1 MKVLIVDDQP
11 ANQVMLTG
19 LIKRFGHQVS
29 CASNGVEAIDIFTSL
44 APDVVLLDVMMPIM
58 DGFKT
63 APCLKAL
70 SGDVHLPIL
79 FITALDD
86 QETLLRCLEAGGDD
100 FISVPFEPV
109 VLQAKLN
116 AHARVRELS
125 HSLKDKNEAL
135 AYHSNRMEREQ
146 NIVSHMLANALQE
159 NETEHSFL
167 KTYLAPANE
176 FNGDLVL
183 TKGGPLGNFYLF
195 VGDFTGHGLAP
206 ATGALPVSQTFFDL
220 AEKGLSV
227 ANMVEEF
234 NRKLVRLLPDDMF
247 CAAFVAELSA
257 NGERLTYWNGG
268 IPDALLI
275 NGAGQVEKRLVP
287 EHMALGIL
295 SPDEFS
301 SQVSHCFVE
310 ENTRLITYTDGVVE
324 MTNKADERL
333 SERGFEILLLRY
345 ACERDFEG
353 LVNALQTFK
362 ENQEQLDDISLVC
375 LDCGGVTNLPVS
387 KPENNVTHLPFRLV
401 VYLKEDEIK
410 GQDPIIKLV
419 DSLIHLE
426 GIRAHKT
433 ALYLLLAEAFNNMLE
448 HSVLQ
453 LDSGIKQTGQGFD
466 EYYRTRE
473 QRLAELKDVEI
484 EIDIQYQPDSSLLS
498 FSIASNSEN
507 GFIECQENVEGDE
520 VLAFGRGLQLIKNF
534 SSYVDWRDHGRRL
547 YIEYDLS
554 LPPA

>member
-1 MKVLIVDDQP
+1 MKILIVDDQP
-11 ANQVMLTG
+11 ANQVMLSG
-19 LIKRFGHQVS
+19 LIKRFGHQVT
-29 CASNGVEAIDIFTSL
+29 CASNGAEAIDIYTKLS
-44 APDVVLLDVMMPIM
+44 PDVVLLDVMMPVM
-58 DGFKT
+58 DGFVT
-63 APCLKAL
+63 APRLKAL
-70 SGDVHLPIL
+70 SGEVHLPIL

-86 QETLLRCLEAGGDD
+86 QATLLKCLEAGGDD

-125 HSLKDKNEAL
+125 YSLKDKNEAL

-146 NIVSHMLANALQE
+146 NVVSHMLANALQE
-159 NETEHSFL
+159 NETEYSFL
-167 KTYLAPANE
+167 KTYLAPASE

-183 TKGGPLGNFYLF
+183 SKGGPLGNFYLF

-206 ATGALPVSQTFFDL
+206 ATGALPVAQTFFDL
-220 AEKGLSV
+220 AEKGLSI

-234 NRKLVRLLPDDMF
+234 NRKLVKLLPDDMF

-275 NGAGQVEKRLVP
+275 NEAGKVEKRLVP

-295 SPDEFS
+295 PPEEFS

-310 ENTRLITYTDGVVE
+310 KHTRLITYTDGVVE

-333 SERGFEILLLRY
+333 SEQGFEILLLRY
-345 ACERDFEG
+345 AAERDFDG
-353 LVNALQTFK
+353 LVEALQNFQQD
-362 ENQEQLDDISLVC
+362 QEQLDDISLVC
-375 LDCGGVTNLPVS
+375 LDCGATNLPVS
-387 KPENNVTHLPFRLV
+387 RPDANVTHLPFRLF
-401 VYLKEDEIK
+401 VYLKEDEIR

-419 DSLIHLE
+419 DSLSHLE

-433 ALYLLLAEAFNNMLE
+433 TLYLLLAEAFNNTLE

-453 LDSGIKQTGQGFD
+453 LNSEIKQTGQGFD
-466 EYYRTRE
+466 EYYHARE
-473 QRLAELKDVEI
+473 ERLAALEGVEI
-484 EIDIQYQPDSSLLS
+484 EIDIEYQPGNNLLS
-498 FSIASNSEN
+498 FSISSNSEN
-507 GFIECQENVEGDE
+507 GFIECEENTPDDE
-520 VLAFGRGLQLIKNF
+520 LLAFGRGLQLIRNF
-534 SSYVDWRDHGRRL
+534 SSYLEWRDEGRRL

>member
-11 ANQVMLTG
+11 ANQVMLSG
-19 LIKRFGHQVS
+19 LIKRFGHQVR
-29 CASNGVEAIDIFTSL
+29 CASNGIEAIDVFSGL
-44 APDVVLLDVMMPIM
+44 EPDVVLLDVMMPIM
-58 DGFKT
+58 DGFET

-86 QETLLRCLEAGGDD
+86 QETLLKCLEAGGDD

-125 HSLKDKNEAL
+125 HSLKGKNEAL

-146 NIVSHMLANALQE
+146 NVVSHMLANALQE
-159 NETEHSFL
+159 NETQYPFL
-167 KTYLAPANE
+167 KTYLAPASE

-183 TKGGPLGNFYLF
+183 TKAGPLGNFYLF

-220 AEKGLSV
+220 ADKGLSI

-234 NRKLVRLLPDDMF
+234 NRKLVKLLPDDMF

-275 NGAGQVEKRLVP
+275 NEAGQVENRLVP

-295 SPDEFS
+295 PPEEFS
-301 SQVSHCFVE
+301 SQVSHCFIGKGI
-310 ENTRLITYTDGVVE
+310 RLITYTDGVVE
-324 MTNKADERL
+324 MTNQDDQRL
-333 SERGFEILLLRY
+333 SEDGFEELLRRY
-345 ACERDFEG
+345 ACKRDFDG
-353 LVNALQTFK
+353 LVTALQKFQQG
-362 ENQEQLDDISLVC
+362 QEQFDDVSLVC
-375 LDCGGVTNLPVS
+375 LDCGPTNLPVIR
-387 KPENNVTHLPFRLV
+387 PDTNVTHLPFRLV
-401 VYLKEDEIK
+401 VYLKEDEIR
-410 GQDPIIKLV
+410 GRDPIIKLV
-419 DSLIHLE
+419 DSLSHLE

-433 ALYLLLAEAFNNMLE
+433 TLYLLLAEAFNNTLE
-448 HSVLQ
+448 HSFLQ
-453 LDSGIKQTGQGFD
+453 LDSEIKQTGQGFD
-466 EYYRTRE
+466 EYYRARE
-473 QRLAELKDVEI
+473 ERLAELEGVEI
-484 EIDIQYQPDSSLLS
+484 EIDIEYRPKSSLLS
-498 FSIASNSEN
+498 FSLSSNSEN
-507 GFIECQENVEGDE
+507 GFNEPVNDTEEDE
-520 VLAFGRGLQLIKNF
+520 SLAFGRGLQLIRNF
-534 SSYVDWRDHGRRL
+534 SSHVEWRDNGRCL

-554 LPPA
+554 LPSA

>member
-11 ANQVMLTG
+11 TNQVMLSG
-19 LIKRFGHQVS
+19 LIKRFGHQVT
-29 CASNGVEAIDIFTSL
+29 CASNGVEAIDIFTTL
-44 APDVVLLDVMMPIM
+44 APDVVLLDVMMPVM
-58 DGFKT
+58 DGFET

-86 QETLLRCLEAGGDD
+86 QETLLKCLEAGGDD

-125 HSLKDKNEAL
+125 HSLKGKNEAL

-146 NIVSHMLANALQE
+146 NVVSHMLANALQE
-159 NETEHSFL
+159 NETEYAFL
-167 KTYLAPANE
+167 KTYLAPASE

-183 TKGGPLGNFYLF
+183 SKAGPLGNFYLF

-220 AEKGLSV
+220 AEKGLSI

-234 NRKLVRLLPDDMF
+234 NRKLVKLLPDDMF

-275 NGAGQVEKRLVP
+275 NEAGQVEKRLVP

-295 SPDEFS
+295 PPEEFS

-310 ENTRLITYTDGVVE
+310 ANSRLITYTDGVVE

-333 SERGFEILLLRY
+333 SEQGFEALLLRY
-345 ACERDFEG
+345 ACDHDFEG
-353 LVNALQTFK
+353 LVGALQRFQQ
-362 ENQEQLDDISLVC
+362 NQVQLDDISLVC
-375 LDCGGVTNLPVS
+375 LDCCDIDLPVS
-387 KPENNVTHLPFRLV
+387 RPDTNVTHLPFRLF

-410 GQDPIIKLV
+410 GRDPIIKLV
-419 DSLIHLE
+419 DSLSHLE

-433 ALYLLLAEAFNNMLE
+433 TLYLLLAEAFNNTLE

-453 LDSGIKQTGQGFD
+453 LNSEIKQTGQGFD
-466 EYYRTRE
+466 EYYRARE
-473 QRLAELKDVEI
+473 ERLAELKDVEI
-484 EIDIQYQPDSSLLS
+484 EIDIEYQPSENLLS
-498 FSIASNSEN
+498 FSISSNSEN
-507 GFIECQENVEGDE
+507 GFTECQESSMDDD
-520 VLAFGRGLQLIKNF
+520 LLTFGRGLQLIRNF
-534 SSYVDWRDHGRRL
+534 SNHVEWRDEGRRL

-554 LPPA
+554 HPPA

>member
-11 ANQVMLTG
+11 ANQIMLSG
-19 LIKRFGHQVS
+19 LIKRFGHQVT

-58 DGFKT
+58 DGFET

-86 QETLLRCLEAGGDD
+86 QETLLKCLKAGGDD

-125 HSLKDKNEAL
+125 HSLKGKNETL

-146 NIVSHMLANALQE
+146 NVVSHMLANALQE
-159 NETEHSFL
+159 NETEYPFL

-183 TKGGPLGNFYLF
+183 SKGGPLGNFYLF

-220 AEKGLSV
+220 AEKGLSIT
-227 ANMVEEF
+227 NMVEEF
-234 NRKLVRLLPDDMF
+234 NRKLFKLLPDDMF

-275 NGAGQVEKRLVP
+275 NEAGQVEKRLVP

-295 SPDEFS
+295 TPEEFS

-333 SERGFEILLLRY
+333 SEQGFETLLLRY
-345 ACERDFEG
+345 ARERDFDG
-353 LVNALQTFK
+353 LVNALQAFQ
-362 ENQEQLDDISLVC
+362 EDQEQLDDISLVC
-375 LDCGGVTNLPVS
+375 LDCGVTNLPIS
-387 KPENNVTHLPFRLV
+387 RPDTNVTHLPFRLV

-410 GQDPIIKLV
+410 GRDPIIKLV
-419 DSLIHLE
+419 DSLSHLE

-433 ALYLLLAEAFNNMLE
+433 TLYLLLAEAFNNTLE

-473 QRLAELKDVEI
+473 ERLAKLRDVEI
-484 EIDIQYQPDSSLLS
+484 EIDIRYQPDSSLLS
-498 FSIASNSEN
+498 FSITSNSEN
-507 GFIECQENVEGDE
+507 GFTECHENIEDDE
-520 VLAFGRGLQLIKNF
+520 LLTFGRGLQLIKNF
-534 SSYVDWRDHGRRL
+534 SSYVDWRDDGRRL

-554 LPPA
+554 HPPA

>member
-1 MKVLIVDDQP
+1 L
-11 ANQVMLTG
+11 
-19 LIKRFGHQVS
+19 
-29 CASNGVEAIDIFTSL
+29 E
-44 APDVVLLDVMMPIM
+44 PDVVLLDVMMPIM
-58 DGFKT
+58 DGFET

-86 QETLLRCLEAGGDD
+86 QETLLKCLEAGGDD

-125 HSLKDKNEAL
+125 YSLKGKNEAL

-146 NIVSHMLANALQE
+146 NVVSHMLANALQE
-159 NETEHSFL
+159 NETQYPFL
-167 KTYLAPANE
+167 KTYLAPASE

-183 TKGGPLGNFYLF
+183 TKAGPLGNFYLF

-220 AEKGLSV
+220 ADKGLSI

-234 NRKLVRLLPDDMF
+234 NRKLVKLLPDDMF

-275 NGAGQVEKRLVP
+275 NEAGQVENRLVP

-295 SPDEFS
+295 PPEEFS
-301 SQVSHCFVE
+301 SQVSHCFIGKGI
-310 ENTRLITYTDGVVE
+310 RLITYTDGVVE
-324 MTNKADERL
+324 MTNQDDQRL
-333 SERGFEILLLRY
+333 SEDGFEELLRRY
-345 ACERDFEG
+345 ACKRDFDG
-353 LVNALQTFK
+353 LVTALQKFQQG
-362 ENQEQLDDISLVC
+362 QEQFDDVSLVC
-375 LDCGGVTNLPVS
+375 LDCAPTNLPVIR
-387 KPENNVTHLPFRLV
+387 PDTNVTHLPFRLV
-401 VYLKEDEIK
+401 VYLKEDEIR
-410 GQDPIIKLV
+410 GRDPIIKLV
-419 DSLIHLE
+419 DSLSHLE

-433 ALYLLLAEAFNNMLE
+433 TLYLLLAEAFNNTLE
-448 HSVLQ
+448 HSFLQ
-453 LDSGIKQTGQGFD
+453 LDSEIKQTGQGFD
-466 EYYRTRE
+466 EYYRARE
-473 QRLAELKDVEI
+473 ERLAELEGVEI
-484 EIDIQYQPDSSLLS
+484 EIDIEYRPKSSLLS
-498 FSIASNSEN
+498 FSLSSNSEN
-507 GFIECQENVEGDE
+507 GFNEPVNDTEEDE
-520 VLAFGRGLQLIKNF
+520 SLAFGRGLQLIRNF
-534 SSYVDWRDHGRRL
+534 SSHVEWRDNGRCL

-554 LPPA
+554 LPSA

>member
-11 ANQVMLTG
+11 ANQVMLSG
-19 LIKRFGHQVS
+19 LIKRFGHQVT
-29 CASNGVEAIDIFTSL
+29 CADNGIEAIDIFASL
-44 APDVVLLDVMMPIM
+44 APDVVLLDVMMPVM
-58 DGFKT
+58 DGFQT
-63 APCLKAL
+63 APRLKAL

-86 QETLLRCLEAGGDD
+86 QETLLKCLEAGGDD

-125 HSLKDKNEAL
+125 YSLKGKNETL

-146 NIVSHMLANALQE
+146 NVVRHMLANALQE
-159 NETEHSFL
+159 NETEYPFL
-167 KTYLAPANE
+167 KTYLAPASE

-183 TKGGPLGNFYLF
+183 SKAGPLGNFYLF

-206 ATGALPVSQTFFDL
+206 ATGALPVAQTFFDL
-220 AEKGLSV
+220 AEKGLSI

-234 NRKLVRLLPDDMF
+234 NRKLVKLLPDDMF

-275 NGAGQVEKRLVP
+275 NEAGAVEKRLVP

-310 ENTRLITYTDGVVE
+310 KNTRLITYTDGVVE

-333 SERGFEILLLRY
+333 SEQGFEALLLRY
-345 ACERDFEG
+345 ARERDFEG
-353 LVNALQTFK
+353 LVGSFQTFQQG
-362 ENQEQLDDISLVC
+362 QEQFDDISLVC
-375 LDCGGVTNLPVS
+375 LDCAATNLPVS
-387 KPENNVTHLPFRLV
+387 QADTNVTHLPFRLV
-401 VYLKEDEIK
+401 VYLKENEIK
-410 GQDPIIKLV
+410 GRDPIIKLV
-419 DSLIHLE
+419 DSLSHLE

-433 ALYLLLAEAFNNMLE
+433 TLYLLLAEAFNNTLE

-453 LDSGIKQTGQGFD
+453 LDSGIKETGQGFD

-473 QRLAELKDVEI
+473 ARLAVLEGVEI
-484 EIDIQYQPDSSLLS
+484 EIDIEYKPDSSLLS
-498 FSIASNSEN
+498 FSISSNSDN
-507 GFIECQENVEGDE
+507 GFSEYQQVSEDDE
-520 VLAFGRGLQLIKNF
+520 QQTFGRGLQLIRNF
-534 SSYVDWRDHGRRL
+534 SSHVEWRDDGRRL

-554 LPPA
+554 RPHA